1 MDSLLQK
8 SAMDVFKSLDTNG
21 DGILDKAE
29 VRESLANF
37 GYADD
42 EMDQIINALDKD
54 GDGTISFQVH
64 SSTEHWRTALTLGF
78 TGISVPF
85 LRRGSGSLLLRAMRR
100 EPV

>member
-54 GDGTISFQVH
+54 GDGTISFQVR
-64 SSTEHWRTALTLGF
+64 SSTEHWHTALTLGF
-78 TGISVPF
+78 AGISVPF
-85 LRRGSGSLLLRAMRR
+85 LRRGSGRLLLRAMRR